1 MIGGNIMKI
10 KNIELHNI
18 GLYKTQKIDVY
29 SPSKAVYMFWGNNGA
44 GKTTLLNS
52 IKTGLLGSRSFGLD
66 YDEYCSF
73 VKEKLISSRVEEKN
87 TKAYIRICLE
97 MKEQNELKDYTIERT
112 FNVID
117 DILEESLDIYKDNET
132 LDFVEK
138 EQFLNKIELH
148 LPPSLLDVIIFDG
161 ENAISILDKD
171 EMHKLVKNIIYAVF
185 GMDVYSNLIKDLGT
199 YLKNMTINENNTSQD
214 QLNLIALESKYKE
227 CNLEVNS
234 INSALETYKKQKN
247 SLLSNLSVLLKRI
260 TNKTGVAFDE
270 IVNIK
275 DELSNLQ
282 SNKKHLDEEIKYIN
296 EEILPLKILH
306 KKIKQLLL
314 ELEQER
320 PYMVLNDVRSLKSF
334 FANDPKAIKSLEE
347 LEQKINAGKN
357 VDIKYN
363 LSEENLKLIQN
374 VDKLLDSFTVEKLN
388 SYYSTKS
395 SAFTLLKSKID
406 SIEKLNDDES
416 KEILASI
423 EDIYAQLSE
432 TQTNIDSLMVSLD
445 EKTNDLITVKSQYE
459 TLKKQMTALKKESN
473 SYVNIQ
479 LYKDAIE
486 SFLDLNIKDIC
497 ERLSASVLKE
507 LKRIGFRNNSIT
519 KVFVSPKNYEVHLYE
534 ENGRLIPSKLFSAG
548 EKQILLGLVLK
559 ESISLS
565 KIDTFFLFDT
575 PVGRLDMNNRKI
587 FTEEVIF
594 KVSDQSIVFATD
606 SDYSKKDYNII
617 KSKLTNEYKLTRNN
631 KDQIVVAKGSIY

>member
-1 MIGGNIMKI
+1 MKI

-52 IKTGLLGSRSFGLD
+52 IKTGLLGCRLFGLD
-66 YDEYCSF
+66 YDEYSSF

-97 MKEQNELKDYTIERT
+97 MKEQNELKDYTIERS
-112 FNVID
+112 FIVID
-117 DILEESLDIYKDNET
+117 DVLEENLDIYRGKET
-132 LDFVEK
+132 LDFIEK
-138 EQFLNKIELH
+138 EQFLNKIELY
-148 LPPSLLDVIIFDG
+148 LPPSLLNVIIFDG

-185 GMDVYSNLIKDLGT
+185 GMDVYSNLIKDLNT

-214 QLNLIALESKYKE
+214 QINLISSESKYKE

-234 INSALETYKKQKN
+234 INSTLETYKKKKN
-247 SLLSNLSVLLKRI
+247 SLLSSLNVLLKRI
-260 TNKTGVAFDE
+260 ANKTGVAFDE
-270 IVNIK
+270 IESIK
-275 DELSNLQ
+275 DELSNMQ
-282 SNKKHLDEEIKYIN
+282 SNKKNLDDEIKYIN

-306 KKIKQLLL
+306 KKIKKLLI
-314 ELEQER
+314 ELEEER
-320 PYMVLNDVRSLKSF
+320 PYMVLNDVKSLKIF
-334 FANDPKAIKSLEE
+334 FANDSKAIENLNE
-347 LEQKINAGKN
+347 LEKKINANKN
-357 VDIKYN
+357 IDIKYN
-363 LSEENLKLIQN
+363 LSEESLKIIQN
-374 VDKLLDSFTVEKLN
+374 TDKLLDSFTVDKLN
-388 SYYSTKS
+388 SYYSNKS
-395 SAFTLLKSKID
+395 SAFAMLKVKID
-406 SIEKLNDDES
+406 SVEKLNDNES
-416 KEILASI
+416 KEILSSI
-423 EDIYAQLSE
+423 EELYVQLSD
-432 TQTNIDSLMVSLD
+432 TQAKIDSLMASLD
-445 EKTNDLITVKSQYE
+445 DKTNELIAVKSQYE

-507 LKRIGFRNNSIT
+507 LKRIGFRNNSIK

-606 SDYSKKDYNII
+606 SDYSKKDYSII
-617 KSKLTNEYKLTRNN
+617 KSKLTNEYRLARNK

>member
-1 MIGGNIMKI
+1 
-10 KNIELHNI
+10 
-18 GLYKTQKIDVY
+18 
-29 SPSKAVYMFWGNNGA
+29 
-44 GKTTLLNS
+44 
-52 IKTGLLGSRSFGLD
+52 
-66 YDEYCSF
+66 
-73 VKEKLISSRVEEKN
+73 
-87 TKAYIRICLE
+87 

-117 DILEESLDIYKDNET
+117 DVLEESLDIYKDNET

-234 INSALETYKKQKN
+234 INSTLETYKKQKN

-374 VDKLLDSFTVEKLN
+374 VDKFDKVIN
-388 SYYSTKS
+388 S
-395 SAFTLLKSKID
+395 LR
-406 SIEKLNDDES
+406 
-416 KEILASI
+416 ASI
-423 EDIYAQLSE
+423 K
-432 TQTNIDSLMVSLD
+432 NI
-445 EKTNDLITVKSQYE
+445 
-459 TLKKQMTALKKESN
+459 
-473 SYVNIQ
+473 
-479 LYKDAIE
+479 
-486 SFLDLNIKDIC
+486 
-497 ERLSASVLKE
+497 
-507 LKRIGFRNNSIT
+507 SI
-519 KVFVSPKNYEVHLYE
+519 F
-534 ENGRLIPSKLFSAG
+534 
-548 EKQILLGLVLK
+548 
-559 ESISLS
+559 
-565 KIDTFFLFDT
+565 
-575 PVGRLDMNNRKI
+575 
-587 FTEEVIF
+587 
-594 KVSDQSIVFATD
+594 
-606 SDYSKKDYNII
+606 
-617 KSKLTNEYKLTRNN
+617 
-631 KDQIVVAKGSIY
+631 